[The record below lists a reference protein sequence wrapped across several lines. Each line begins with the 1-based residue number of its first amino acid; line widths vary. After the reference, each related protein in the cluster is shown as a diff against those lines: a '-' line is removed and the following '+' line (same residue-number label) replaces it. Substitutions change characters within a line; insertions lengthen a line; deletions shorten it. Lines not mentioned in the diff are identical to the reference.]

1 MKGYSEA
8 LEQRLEV
15 TEILL
20 LKLLHTT
27 NEEIVSSAVQECQ
40 ISGLSRTK
48 TGQSTSQKDMG
59 PTEARK
65 ATLMSHWEKFP
76 LKTYED
82 VKRWKED
89 ALQPLE
95 APSKRPVQS
104 NQSNQYIPE
113 PQHFS
118 RSQLYQQS
126 EQISTSPCLPPDKV
140 NHRTTALRTREPRG
154 RMEITDLGSVW
165 NEDSSDACIQGAP
178 IETESARPSSSSTLQ
193 MTEEEPG
200 TSFELPEEFRKQ
212 FLW

>member
-1 MKGYSEA
+1 M
-8 LEQRLEV
+8 
-15 TEILL
+15 LL

-48 TGQSTSQKDMG
+48 TGRSTSQKDMG

-95 APSKRPVQS
+95 APSKRSGQS
-104 NQSNQYIPE
+104 NQCNPE

-118 RSQLYQQS
+118 HSQLYQQS
-126 EQISTSPCLPPDKV
+126 EQISTSPCLPPDEV
-140 NHRTTALRTREPRG
+140 THRATALGTRERRG

-165 NEDSSDACIQGAP
+165 NEDSSDACIQGASV
-178 IETESARPSSSSTLQ
+178 ETESARPSSSSTLQ